1 MQIYC
6 CECKSDVEA
15 SLISGREVYPHRQDL
30 HELPFWSCPYCNNTV
45 GCHHKT
51 SNRTKPLGVIANQ
64 EMKNARQHIH
74 SILDPLWQSG
84 RWTRNK
90 LYKHISKIIGY
101 EYHTAEIK
109 TIEEARNIYKIIKE
123 LT

>member
-6 CECKSDVEA
+6 CECKFDVEA
-15 SLISGREVYPHRQDL
+15 ILISGREVYPHRQDL
-30 HELPFWSCPYCNNTV
+30 YELPFWSCPYCNNTV

-51 SNRTKPLGVIANQ
+51 NNRTKPLGVIANQ

-74 SILDPLWQSG
+74 NILDPLWKSG
-84 RWTRNK
+84 GWTRNK

-109 TIEEARNIYKIIKE
+109 TIEEARNLYKIIKE